1 MVEHWY
7 RAPKDTHAHGYVR
20 TACTWRKAC
29 AFSESDVW
37 GRTLGNHPASDD
49 DPVCAECRERD
60 RELRLMRAGE
70 MLKELEDAEFSLR
83 LELDG
88 MQRVMKGMR
97 KLLRGER

>member
-1 MVEHWY
+1 MIRVVEHWY
-7 RAPKDTHAHGYVR
+7 RSPIDTHAHGYVR

-60 RELRLMRAGE
+60 RELRL
-70 MLKELEDAEFSLR
+70 
-83 LELDG
+83 ELDG